1 MLYIYVDDLSSSIT
15 NNYLYITNV
24 VNWKEIVAKQT
35 IKKSEKR
42 KFKNEETMENQDIFL
57 SIKLIL
63 SIQQNFT
70 HPTAVHD
77 KLHNFRLIGER
88 DAFPI
93 SGKIY
98 LIKNNL
104 LNIEY

>member
-1 MLYIYVDDLSSSIT
+1 MSLI
-15 NNYLYITNV
+15 
-24 VNWKEIVAKQT
+24 KEIIAKQT

-70 HPTAVHD
+70 HRAVHD

-98 LIKNNL
+98 LIKHNL

>member
-1 MLYIYVDDLSSSIT
+1 MYTQLTSLI
-15 NNYLYITNV
+15 
-24 VNWKEIVAKQT
+24 KEIVAKQT

-70 HPTAVHD
+70 HRTVHD
-77 KLHNFRLIGER
+77 KLRNFRLIGER

-104 LNIEY
+104 LNILE

>member
-93 SGKIY
+93 C
-98 LIKNNL
+98 LIRFL
-104 LNIEY
+104 ARFFW